1 MNIPIYNCLLNDDDL
16 DTGIYAMSFV
26 DCPANESD
34 FVTLAKQAK
43 QSTEVYLNRN
53 THKQVLTGV
62 ILKPE
67 QLIFRSNLEMGEHYI
82 KFSASEIEKI
92 AQRMMRTGVALQNTT
107 HQHQSSL
114 SGNYLT
120 ELWIVEDPEKDK
132 SRALGF
138 ENLPKGTLM
147 CSYKVEDPNYWKN
160 EVMTGHVKGFSL
172 EGFFSQQPEKL
183 NNNKS
188 RQKCKKMNKPRKQTL
203 LGRIRK
209 MLLDIETV
217 QKSDATASGEPFVVF
232 TLADGKEIYV
242 DQDGYATLNEEQAPA
257 GEHNLANGNILTID
271 EEGNF
276 VDTHEASAG
285 QTKPDEKTAP
295 EALRRMR
302 NRQRLAEFEPKTA
315 EALKAKIAEMQA
327 TIDELLTALTD
338 AQSLLDGKEQ
348 QVEELRRKT
357 PSVRPMAQLSAQA
370 VSTKDLTTAER
381 MALALNQ
388 TLACKRK

>member
-26 DCPANESD
+26 DCPANETD
-34 FVTLAKQAK
+34 FVALAKQAR
-43 QSTEVYLNRN
+43 QSTEVYLNRD
-53 THKQVLTGV
+53 THKQLLTGV
-62 ILKPE
+62 VLKPE
-67 QLIFRSNLEMGEHYI
+67 QLIYRSNPQMGEHYI
-82 KFSASEIEKI
+82 KFSAAEIEKI
-92 AQRMMRTGVALQNTT
+92 AQRMMRTGVALHNTT
-107 HQHQSSL
+107 HQHQASL

-160 EVMTGHVKGFSL
+160 EVMTGNVKGFSL
-172 EGFFSQQPEKL
+172 EGFFNQQPETT
-183 NNNKS
+183 NINKS
-188 RQKCKKMNKPRKQTL
+188 RQKCKKMNKPRKKTL
-203 LGRIRK
+203 LGRIAN
-209 MLLDIETV
+209 MLLDIESV

-242 DQDGYATLNEEQAPA
+242 DQDGFATLDEEQAPA

-271 EEGNF
+271 EQGNF
-276 VDTHEASAG
+276 VDTHQASANP
-285 QTKPDEKTAP
+285 TKSDEAIAP

-302 NRQRLAEFEPKTA
+302 TRQRLADFEPKTA

-327 TIDELLTALTD
+327 TIDDLSKALDD
-338 AQSLLDGKEQ
+338 AQTMLDGKEQ

-357 PSVRPMAQLSAQA
+357 PSVRPVAQRSAQNL
-370 VSTKDLTTAER
+370 SSKNLTTAER

-388 TLACKRK
+388 TLACKRR